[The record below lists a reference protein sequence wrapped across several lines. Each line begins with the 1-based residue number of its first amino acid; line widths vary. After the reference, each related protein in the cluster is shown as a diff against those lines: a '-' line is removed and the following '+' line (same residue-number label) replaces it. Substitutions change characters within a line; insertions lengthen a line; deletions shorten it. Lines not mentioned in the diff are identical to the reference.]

1 MKLPVFLFALFVLSP
16 FASAWAVEAMEGSGF
31 PVPRFA
37 SLKSDN
43 AFVRTGPSMDYPIKW
58 IYKRSGLPVEIVQEY
73 DAWRKIKDPSGETGW
88 VHKLL
93 LSGTRTA
100 IIESK
105 QPVKAFESEDQKKL
119 VALLEP
125 GTVNKIEECT
135 ATMCFL
141 KFGTYEGWT
150 EKKFLWGVYGSEI
163 FN

>member
-1 MKLPVFLFALFVLSP
+1 MKILALFLILFAFP
-16 FASAWAVEAMEGSGF
+16 AFAADPLEGTGL

-93 LSGTRTA
+93 LSGNRTV
-100 IIESK
+100 IVESK
-105 QPVKAFESEDQKKL
+105 DVIKAYKNDDKKEM

-125 GTVNKIEECT
+125 GTIHKVEECG
-135 ATMCFL
+135 AELCRL
-141 KFGTYEGWT
+141 KFATYEGWA
-150 EKKFLWGVYGSEI
+150 EKKYLWGVYGSEI
-163 FN
+163 LN

>member
-1 MKLPVFLFALFVLSP
+1 MKLPAVIFILFALSP
-16 FASAWAVEAMEGSGF
+16 FASAWAANPMEGSGL

-93 LSGTRTA
+93 LSGNRTV

-105 QPVKAFESEDQKKL
+105 QPVKAFVSQEQEKL

-125 GTVNKIEECT
+125 GTVNHVEECEQ
-135 ATMCFL
+135 TMCLL
-141 KFGTYEGWT
+141 KFGTYEGWA

>member
-1 MKLPVFLFALFVLSP
+1 MRYLVLFLIF
-16 FASAWAVEAMEGSGF
+16 FASSAFAADPMEGSGL
-31 PVPRFA
+31 PIPRFA

-58 IYKRSGLPVEIVQEY
+58 VYKKSGLPVEIVQEY

-93 LSGTRTA
+93 LSGNRTV

-105 QPVKAFESEDQKKL
+105 EPVKAFEAEDKEKL

-125 GTVNKIEECT
+125 GTVSKVEECRG
-135 ATMCFL
+135 AMCL
-141 KFGTYEGWT
+141 LQFGTYEGWT
-150 EKKFLWGVYGSEI
+150 EKKYLWGVYGSEI
-163 FN
+163 LN